1 MFFSGLS
8 VEKVDPFYPVYYDG
22 NTNLDSEKVD
32 MCMSHPQAAGLMHY
46 HSASTCIADSDY
58 IINVGSGQMDV
69 MNRTR
74 EVYNANLNYRS
85 VLGISKDGRPIYTPF
100 HNNGQEYSGCDV
112 DICNGIEIG
121 GHYSY
126 VSTMFHPY
134 IMGCYG
140 PGTNLDI
147 YQMCSGNPRLCN
159 STYVELTEEE
169 ANGGDGSGKNGKNGR
184 NGNGDSESLNAS
196 LIQLPM
202 AIISSLIAMVIY

>member
-1 MFFSGLS
+1 
-8 VEKVDPFYPVYYDG
+8 
-22 NTNLDSEKVD
+22 
-32 MCMSHPQAAGLMHY
+32 
-46 HSASTCIADSDY
+46 
-58 IINVGSGQMDV
+58 
-69 MNRTR
+69 MNRTI
-74 EVYNANLNYRS
+74 EVYNATSTTDL
-85 VLGISKDGRPIYTPF
+85 LGISKDGRPIYTPF

-169 ANGGDGSGKNGKNGR
+169 PNGGDGSG
-184 NGNGDSESLNAS
+184 GNRRPRKDGDSESLNAS
-196 LIQLPM
+196 LLQLP
-202 AIISSLIAMVIY
+202 